1 MSLLAVL
8 KVNNLIKEYRS
19 RAIITKAINNINF
32 MVDENDFVGIM
43 GASGS
48 GKTTLLNMLSG
59 IDKPTS
65 GSIEIS
71 GEDIS
76 KMNKDTL
83 ALFRRKHIGFVFQE
97 FNLLDSLSVKDNIM
111 LPMTLEEV
119 EEEQIC
125 KRVDELAKNFDIEN
139 TLNKYPYEI
148 SGGEQQRVAICRAI
162 VNSPSIIFAD
172 EPTGNLDSKASK
184 KVMTSFEKLNE
195 VNKATI
201 LMVTHDSIAASYCK
215 RVIFIKDGMIDR
227 EIRRSSSRHEFIDE
241 ILSSIAAIGGQE
253 DEL

>member
-1 MSLLAVL
+1 MAVL
-8 KVNNLIKEYRS
+8 KVNNLIKEYKS
-19 RAIITKAINNINF
+19 RAVITKAINNINF
-32 MVDENDFVGIM
+32 IVEENEFVGIM

-76 KMNKDTL
+76 KMNKDKL

-119 EEEQIC
+119 EEDEIY
-125 KRVDELAKNFDIEN
+125 KRVDKLAKNFHIEN
-139 TLNKYPYEI
+139 TLDKYPYEI
-148 SGGEQQRVAICRAI
+148 SGGQQQRVAICRAI
-162 VNSPSIIFAD
+162 ANYPNIIFAD
-172 EPTGNLDSKASK
+172 EPTGNLDSKSSE
-184 KVMTSFEKLNE
+184 KVMDSFEKLNE
-195 VNKATI
+195 INKATI
-201 LMVTHDSIAASYCK
+201 LMVTHDSLAASYCK
-215 RVIFIKDGMIDR
+215 RVIFIKDGMIDK
-227 EIRRSSSRHEFIDE
+227 EIRRNGSRHEFLDE
-241 ILSSIAAIGGQE
+241 ILTSIAAIGGQE

>member
-1 MSLLAVL
+1 MNLLAVL
-8 KVNNLIKEYRS
+8 KVNNLIKKYRS
-19 RAIITKAINNINF
+19 RAIITKAINNMNF
-32 MVDENDFVGIM
+32 MVEENEFVGIM

-48 GKTTLLNMLSG
+48 GKTTLLNMISG

-76 KMNKDTL
+76 KMNKDKL

-111 LPMTLEEV
+111 LPMALEEV
-119 EEEQIC
+119 EDEEIY
-125 KRVDELAKNFDIEN
+125 KRVDELAKNFDIES

-148 SGGEQQRVAICRAI
+148 SGG
-162 VNSPSIIFAD
+162 
-172 EPTGNLDSKASK
+172 
-184 KVMTSFEKLNE
+184 
-195 VNKATI
+195 
-201 LMVTHDSIAASYCK
+201 
-215 RVIFIKDGMIDR
+215 
-227 EIRRSSSRHEFIDE
+227 
-241 ILSSIAAIGGQE
+241 QE

>member
-1 MSLLAVL
+1 MNLLVVL

-19 RAIITKAINNINF
+19 RAVITKAINNINF
-32 MVDENDFVGIM
+32 IVEENEFVGIM

-59 IDKPTS
+59 IDKPTC

-76 KMNKDTL
+76 KMNKDKL

-119 EEEQIC
+119 DEEEIY
-125 KRVDELAKNFDIEN
+125 KRLDGLAKNFDIEN
-139 TLNKYPYEI
+139 TLDKYPYEI
-148 SGGEQQRVAICRAI
+148 SGGQQQRVAICRAI
-162 VNSPSIIFAD
+162 ANSPNIIFAD
-172 EPTGNLDSKASK
+172 EPTGNLDSKSSK

-195 VNKATI
+195 INKATI
-201 LMVTHDSIAASYCK
+201 LMVTHDSLAASYCK

-227 EIRRSSSRHEFIDE
+227 EIRRNGSRHEFLDE
-241 ILSSIAAIGGQE
+241 ILTSIAAIGGQE

>member
-1 MSLLAVL
+1 MNLLVVL

-19 RAIITKAINNINF
+19 RAVITNAINSMNF
-32 MVDENDFVGIM
+32 TIEENEFVGIM

-76 KMNKDTL
+76 KMNKDKL

-119 EEEQIC
+119 EEDEIY
-125 KRVDELAKNFDIEN
+125 KRVDELAKNFDIEK
-139 TLNKYPYEI
+139 TLDKYPYEI
-148 SGGEQQRVAICRAI
+148 SGGQQQRVAICRAI
-162 VNSPSIIFAD
+162 ANSPNIIFAD
-172 EPTGNLDSKASK
+172 EPTGNLDSKSSK
-184 KVMTSFEKLNE
+184 KVMTSFKKLNE
-195 VNKATI
+195 INKATI
-201 LMVTHDSIAASYCK
+201 LMVTHDSLAASYCK

-227 EIRRSSSRHEFIDE
+227 EIRRNGSRHEFLDD
-241 ILSSIAAIGGQE
+241 ILTSIAEIGGQE

>member
-1 MSLLAVL
+1 MNLLAVL
-8 KVNNLIKEYRS
+8 KVNNLIKEYKS
-19 RAIITKAINNINF
+19 RAVITKAINNINF
-32 MVDENDFVGIM
+32 IVEENEFVGIM

-76 KMNKDTL
+76 KMNKDKL

-119 EEEQIC
+119 EEDEIY
-125 KRVDELAKNFDIEN
+125 KRVDKLAKNFHIEN
-139 TLNKYPYEI
+139 TLDKYPYEI
-148 SGGEQQRVAICRAI
+148 SGGQQQRVAICRAI
-162 VNSPSIIFAD
+162 ANYPNIIFAD
-172 EPTGNLDSKASK
+172 EPTGNLDSKSSK
-184 KVMTSFEKLNE
+184 KVMDSFEKLNE
-195 VNKATI
+195 INKATI
-201 LMVTHDSIAASYCK
+201 LMVTHDSLAASYCK
-215 RVIFIKDGMIDR
+215 RVIFIKDGMIDK
-227 EIRRSSSRHEFIDE
+227 EIRRNGSRHEFLDE
-241 ILSSIAAIGGQE
+241 ILTSIAAIGGQE

>member
-1 MSLLAVL
+1 MNLLAVL
-8 KVNNLIKEYRS
+8 KVNNLIKEYKS
-19 RAIITKAINNINF
+19 RAVITKAINNINF
-32 MVDENDFVGIM
+32 IVKENEFVGIM

-76 KMNKDTL
+76 KMNKDKL

-119 EEEQIC
+119 EEDEIY
-125 KRVDELAKNFDIEN
+125 KRVDKLAKNFHIEN
-139 TLNKYPYEI
+139 TLDKYPYEI
-148 SGGEQQRVAICRAI
+148 SGGQQQRVAICRAI
-162 VNSPSIIFAD
+162 ANYPNIIFAD
-172 EPTGNLDSKASK
+172 EPTGNLDSKSSK
-184 KVMTSFEKLNE
+184 KVMDSFEKLNE
-195 VNKATI
+195 INKATI
-201 LMVTHDSIAASYCK
+201 LMVTHDSLAASYCK
-215 RVIFIKDGMIDR
+215 RVIFIKDGMIDK
-227 EIRRSSSRHEFIDE
+227 EIRRNGSRHEFLDE
-241 ILSSIAAIGGQE
+241 ILTSIAAIGGQE